1 MNKYQRRESRMIK
14 RMHNDV
20 DLIGMP
26 FDFDHYKAFRRG
38 IRKTAQM
45 DAKYKVVRRNFR
57 KMARILSKRNK
68 QAHKDVIMGMD
79 LANGRDQTAYLRQDL
94 FDTIYI
100 AKPIEVKNE

>member
-14 RMHNDV
+14 RMHNDI

-38 IRKTAQM
+38 IRKTARM
-45 DAKYKVVRRNFR
+45 LIKANNEAHKK
-57 KMARILSKRNK
+57 ALSKAVNDY
-68 QAHKDVIMGMD
+68 A
-79 LANGRDQTAYLRQDL
+79 RQDL
-94 FDTIYI
+94 FDTIYF

>member
-1 MNKYQRRESRMIK
+1 MIK

-38 IRKTAQM
+38 IRKTTRMLIKANNE
-45 DAKYKVVRRNFR
+45 AHKK
-57 KMARILSKRNK
+57 ALSKSINDY
-68 QAHKDVIMGMD
+68 A
-79 LANGRDQTAYLRQDL
+79 RQDL

>member
-1 MNKYQRRESRMIK
+1 MNKFQRRESRMIK
-14 RMHNDV
+14 RMHNDI

-38 IRKTAQM
+38 IRKTARM
-45 DAKYKVVRRNFR
+45 LIKANNEAHKK
-57 KMARILSKRNK
+57 ALSKAVNDY
-68 QAHKDVIMGMD
+68 A
-79 LANGRDQTAYLRQDL
+79 RQDL

>member
-38 IRKTAQM
+38 IRKTARM
-45 DAKYKVVRRNFR
+45 LIKAN
-57 KMARILSKRNK
+57 NE
-68 QAHKDVIMGMD
+68 AHKNA
-79 LANGRDQTAYLRQDL
+79 LS
-94 FDTIYI
+94 
-100 AKPIEVKNE
+100 IEVKNEQISEKRSSRHP

>member
-1 MNKYQRRESRMIK
+1 MIK
-14 RMHNDV
+14 RMHNDI

-38 IRKTAQM
+38 IRKTARM
-45 DAKYKVVRRNFR
+45 LIKANNEAHKK
-57 KMARILSKRNK
+57 ALSKAVNDY
-68 QAHKDVIMGMD
+68 A
-79 LANGRDQTAYLRQDL
+79 RQDL